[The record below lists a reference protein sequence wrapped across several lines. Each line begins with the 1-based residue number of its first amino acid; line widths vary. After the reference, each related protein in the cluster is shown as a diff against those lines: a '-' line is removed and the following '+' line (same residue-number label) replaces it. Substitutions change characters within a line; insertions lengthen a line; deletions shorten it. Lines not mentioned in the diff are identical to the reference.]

1 LPEDLKRGIWF
12 FNQAIGLDSLYA
24 QAYSGIADCYTALGW
39 GSFMAPGEAFPKA
52 REAAVKAIKLNSTLA
67 EPHAS
72 LGYYNLYFER
82 NWKAAEDE
90 FKMSI
95 ELDPTYVFAYDWYG
109 YFLTAMG
116 RFEEARVMIQK
127 AKDLDPLSP
136 VIGADMG
143 FTLFYGGNIEQSIG
157 DLKSNLELSPQYP
170 NTHLWLSR
178 AYQQKKMYDEAVAEY
193 KKTLLVIPEW
203 PVALAGIGN
212 IYGEIKEN
220 ATARKMLDTLA
231 MLSKKEFVTPYGMA
245 LIYAGLGEK
254 DNAFHWLDKSY
265 EEHSNF
271 LVWLKVDPR
280 WASIRSDK
288 RYAELIRKVGLPL

>member
-1 LPEDLKRGIWF
+1 
-12 FNQAIGLDSLYA
+12 
-24 QAYSGIADCYTALGW
+24 
-39 GSFMAPGEAFPKA
+39 
-52 REAAVKAIKLNSTLA
+52 
-67 EPHAS
+67 
-72 LGYYNLYFER
+72 
-82 NWKAAEDE
+82 
-90 FKMSI
+90 
-95 ELDPTYVFAYDWYG
+95 
-109 YFLTAMG
+109 
-116 RFEEARVMIQK
+116 
-127 AKDLDPLSP
+127 
-136 VIGADMG
+136 
-143 FTLFYGGNIEQSIG
+143 
-157 DLKSNLELSPQYP
+157 
-170 NTHLWLSR
+170 
-178 AYQQKKMYDEAVAEY
+178 MYDEAVAEY